1 MRTATTILT
10 GAFMALLAAPVAAVQ
25 GNSGSGPNAP
35 PEDTGSVKAASAMLA
50 PTIAIQ
56 HIRPADQRGI
66 NVFEPPKRDATPFQ
80 GFRIDF
86 GGAFTTQFQSMTH
99 SNRAAPNVV
108 DGVNVNEL
116 ADIGWGVNLPTA
128 NLVMN
133 AQLAP
138 GIRVALETYLSSR
151 HHQEAWV
158 KGGYMQIDA
167 SPIDHWA
174 LNRLFEVLTV
184 KVGMFNLNYGDAHF
198 RRSDNGN
205 ALYNPFVGNLILDA
219 FTFEPGA
226 EIYLQHNGFLAMAGV
241 TTGVNKG
248 EVTNPGARS
257 PGFLAKLGFDRQVND
272 ALRLRLTG
280 SLYDIDK
287 SPSATLFWGD
297 RAGSRYYMVMENTQA
312 SVTAQAWSG
321 LINPGFRNEIR
332 AIQINPFVKYGGLEL
347 FGVIERADGRAATEP
362 ETRRFEQ
369 YAADVVYR
377 FLEGEKV
384 YVGAR
389 YNNVEGELPIGGQT
403 YDVTVD
409 RWQLGGGWFVTPT
422 ILLKGEYA
430 RQRYF
435 DFPAADIRN
444 GGKFSGFVFEGVVS
458 F

>member
-1 MRTATTILT
+1 MKTATTILT
-10 GAFMALLAAPVAAVQ
+10 GAFMVLLAAPVAAVQ
-25 GNSGSGPNAP
+25 GNGSGPAAP
-35 PEDTGSVKAASAMLA
+35 PDSTSAKAASAVLA
-50 PTIAIQ
+50 PAIAIQ

-66 NVFEPPKRDATPFQ
+66 NVFEPPKQDATPFQ

-108 DGVNVNEL
+108 DGVDVNEL
-116 ADIGWGVNLPTA
+116 VDIGWGVNLPTA

-158 KGGYMQIDA
+158 KGGYMQIDG

-174 LNRLFEVLTV
+174 LNMLFEVLTV
-184 KVGMFNLNYGDAHF
+184 KVGMFDLNYGDAHF

-226 EIYLQHNGFLAMAGV
+226 EIYLRHKGFLAMAGV

-248 EVTNPGARS
+248 EVTNPDARS
-257 PGFLAKLGFDRQVND
+257 PGFLAKLGYDRQVND
-272 ALRLRLTG
+272 ALRVRLTG

-321 LINPGFRNEIR
+321 LINPNFRNEIR
-332 AIQINPFVKYGGLEL
+332 AIQINPFVKYGGLEF
-347 FGVIERADGRAATEP
+347 FGVIERADGRAAAEAD
-362 ETRRFEQ
+362 TRRFEQ

-377 FLEGEKV
+377 FLEGEKL

-389 YNNVEGELPIGGQT
+389 YNNVEGELPIGGQN

-435 DFPAADIRN
+435 DFPASDIRS

>member
-1 MRTATTILT
+1 MNARLTSLT
-10 GAFMALLAAPVAAVQ
+10 GTLLVLLAAPAGAVQ
-25 GNSGSGPNAP
+25 GGGNAGGGVP
-35 PEDTGSVKAASAMLA
+35 SDTAASKAASSLLA
-50 PTIAIQ
+50 PAIAIQ

-66 NVFEPPKRDATPFQ
+66 NIFEPPKDDATPFQ

-86 GGAFTTQFQSMTH
+86 GGAFTTQFQAMTH

-108 DGVNVNEL
+108 DGVDVNEL
-116 ADIGWGVNLPTA
+116 VDIGWGVNLPTA

-138 GIRVALETYLSSR
+138 GVRVALETYLSSR

-158 KGGYMQIDA
+158 KGGYMQVDA

-174 LNRLFEVLTV
+174 LDKLFEVLTL

-219 FTFEPGA
+219 FTFEPGV
-226 EIYLQHNGFLAMAGV
+226 EIYLRHRGFLAMGGV

-248 EVTNPGARS
+248 EVTNPDARS

-272 ALRLRLTG
+272 ALRVRLTG

-332 AIQINPFVKYGGLEL
+332 AIQINPFIKYGGLEL

-362 ETRRFEQ
+362 ETRRFDQ

-389 YNNVEGELPIGGQT
+389 YNSVEGELPIAGQT

-409 RWQLGGGWFVTPT
+409 RWQLGAGWFVTPT

-435 DFPAADIRN
+435 DFPANDIRN

>member
-1 MRTATTILT
+1 MRAGTTILT
-10 GAFMALLAAPVAAVQ
+10 GAFMALLAAPVAAAQ
-25 GNSGSGPNAP
+25 GSNGSGPSAPADTASAKAAGAVLAP
-35 PEDTGSVKAASAMLA
+35 P
-50 PTIAIQ
+50 IAIQ

-66 NVFEPPKRDATPFQ
+66 NVFEPPKDDATPYA

-86 GGAFTTQFQSMTH
+86 GGAFTTQFQSMSH
-99 SNRAAPNVV
+99 SNRAVPNVV
-108 DGVNVNEL
+108 DSVNVNEL
-116 ADIGWGVNLPTA
+116 IDIGWGVNLPTA

-158 KGGYMQIDA
+158 KGGYLQVDA

-174 LNRLFEVLTV
+174 LNKLFEVLTV
-184 KVGMFNLNYGDAHF
+184 KVGMFDLNYGDAHF

-226 EIYLQHNGFLAMAGV
+226 EIYLRYKGFLAMGGI

-248 EVTNPGARS
+248 DVTYPDARS
-257 PGFLAKLGFDRQVND
+257 PGFLAKLGFDRQIND
-272 ALRLRLTG
+272 ALRVRLTG

-297 RAGSRYYMVMENTQA
+297 RAGSRYYMVMENVQA
-312 SVTAQAWSG
+312 NVTSQAWSG
-321 LINPGFRNEIR
+321 LINPAFRNEIR

-347 FGVIERADGRAATEP
+347 FGVIERADGRASTEP

-377 FLEGEKV
+377 FLPGEKV

-389 YNNVEGELPIGGQT
+389 YNTVEGELPISGQN
-403 YDVTVD
+403 YDISVD
-409 RWQLGGGWFVTPT
+409 RWQFGAGWFVTPT

-430 RQRYF
+430 RQRYL
-435 DFPAADIRN
+435 DFPETDIRH
-444 GGKFSGFVFEGVVS
+444 GGKFSGFIFEGVVS

>member
-1 MRTATTILT
+1 MNARMTSLT
-10 GAFMALLAAPVAAVQ
+10 GTLLVLLAAPAGAVQ
-25 GNSGSGPNAP
+25 GGGNAGGGVP
-35 PEDTGSVKAASAMLA
+35 SDTVAGKAAGAALA
-50 PTIAIQ
+50 PAIAIQ

-66 NVFEPPKRDATPFQ
+66 NVFEPPKDDATPFQ

-116 ADIGWGVNLPTA
+116 VDIGWGVNLPTA

-174 LNRLFEVLTV
+174 LNRLFEVLTL
-184 KVGMFNLNYGDAHF
+184 KVGMFDLNYGDAHF

-219 FTFEPGA
+219 FTFEPGV
-226 EIYLQHNGFLAMAGV
+226 EIYLRHKGFLAMAGI

-248 EVTNPGARS
+248 EVTDPDARS
-257 PGFLAKLGFDRQVND
+257 PGFLAKLGFDRQVNE
-272 ALRLRLTG
+272 ALRVRLTG

-347 FGVIERADGRAATEP
+347 FGVLERADGRAATEP
-362 ETRRFEQ
+362 ETRRFDQ

-377 FLEGEKV
+377 FLEGETL

-389 YNNVEGELPIGGQT
+389 YNSVEGELPIAGQNH
-403 YDVTVD
+403 DVTVD

-422 ILLKGEYA
+422 ILLKGEYV

-435 DFPAADIRN
+435 DFPATDIRN